1 MTKRITIS
9 VPDDVAA
16 HLERVGD
23 GRVSRYVVDAVRR
36 TAEREA
42 QQRALSD
49 LYDRIGAPSEEDR
62 ARAEQFADRVE
73 TWRAGRLRAD
83 IMPGE

>member
-23 GRVSRYVVDAVRR
+23 GRVSGYVAEAVRR
-36 TAEREA
+36 TAQREA
-42 QQRALSD
+42 QQKALSD
-49 LYDRIGAPSEEDR
+49 LYKRIGAPSAEDR

-73 TWRAGRLRAD
+73 AWRRSRLD
-83 IMPGE
+83 TGTPE